1 MLRALLNLKRWG
13 LKKNS
18 PYLEIKTLADYSRDL
33 FVAVVS
39 SHPITAGQKGTIH
52 LVAVSSLPQ
61 AAESCTRVALQSYTD
76 RY

>member
-13 LKKNS
+13 IKKNS

-39 SHPITAGQKGTIH
+39 SHPITAGQKRNDP
-52 LVAVSSLPQ
+52 SSSSVLPP
-61 AAESCTRVALQSYTD
+61 SGC
-76 RY
+76 

>member
-39 SHPITAGQKGTIH
+39 SHPIKGTIH